1 MRGCFSE
8 ASQIHLHG
16 QIGPRCTAELV
27 GHLVGF
33 PVTLGGFKVD
43 GEGEEG
49 LFRYSHQIGTF
60 LFGLLAAGV
69 QLPAVGV
76 IGKGGD
82 HFNELVA
89 KDRRSVLQFTPV
101 ENAVG
106 RTAAATKFCDP

>member
-1 MRGCFSE
+1 M
-8 ASQIHLHG
+8 
-16 QIGPRCTAELV
+16 

-43 GEGEEG
+43 GEGEDG
-49 LFRYSHQIGTF
+49 LFRYSHQIGAL